1 MPKKLL
7 DNEKNESKQIS
18 AKPTNKDNLEL
29 KPNTEFAASR
39 LSGFAASRLS
49 ELAAAAEQTDIRNTK
64 PTKNNLAFGPNTGLA
79 ASRLSEFAASC
90 LSEFADSAEETEM
103 SRSFIESANMLHALR
118 MGNSDRQKL
127 TSDSIAAA
135 PAIMRNTSRMSH
147 ERFNLLLGS
156 HRNFSD
162 QKQ

>member
-18 AKPTNKDNLEL
+18 AKPTNKDNLKL
-29 KPNTEFAASR
+29 KPNTE
-39 LSGFAASRLS
+39 FAASRLS
-49 ELAAAAEQTDIRNTK
+49 ELAAAAEQTDMRNTK